1 MSRERD
7 EGLEVAYDEL
17 RLSHEEFGSVGM
29 PLLFVHG
36 LGCDRTDFSYQIERF
51 GRERRVV
58 AVDLRGHGQSIRP
71 EGDYSVPTFADDL
84 ARLCSELELERP
96 AIVGHSMG
104 GQVALDLAARYPGF
118 PGAVVMLD
126 STVLPPS
133 RFTEFLRP
141 FSAAM
146 RTPGYREALHRFFEY
161 AFAPTDNPG
170 RKERLLERIS
180 LIPQH
185 VAQPSWESV
194 FSAWDG
200 AAAAAGCETPVLYVD
215 HGSPVCDLDHLRE
228 LCPQLLQG
236 KTVGAG
242 HWAMLEVPEQV
253 DAMIGR
259 LLEMVRV

>member
-17 RLSHEEFGSVGM
+17 SLSYEEFGSVGM

-96 AIVGHSMG
+96 AIVGHGMG
-104 GQVALDLAARYPGF
+104 SQVEGDLAARYPGL

-126 STVLPPS
+126 STVLPPR

-146 RTPGYREALHRFFEY
+146 PTPGYKEALRRFFKY
-161 AFAPTDNPG
+161 AFAPADNPG
-170 RKERLLERIS
+170 RKERLS
-180 LIPQH
+180 S
-185 VAQPSWESV
+185 ASPSYPSTWRSHHGRA
-194 FSAWDG
+194 FSRPGTARLPRRGVRSRSSTSTTVLPIATWSAFASCARNCSTVRRSAPG
-200 AAAAAGCETPVLYVD
+200 TGQCWRCPSRSTP
-215 HGSPVCDLDHLRE
+215 
-228 LCPQLLQG
+228 
-236 KTVGAG
+236 
-242 HWAMLEVPEQV
+242 
-253 DAMIGR
+253 
-259 LLEMVRV
+259 